1 MRKRGLPGLGIFLV
15 GLFVSLVSFMLGSK
29 FVLFLL
35 VGIGFVFYG
44 LTSLFILKDKTPE
57 RIAKEEHD
65 AKVTLHHLSHPPSP
79 PAINYCAYCRAP
91 LYQNAELCTRCGSW
105 V

>member
-1 MRKRGLPGLGIFLV
+1 MQKRGLPGLGIFFV
-15 GLFVSLVSFMLGSK
+15 GLFVLIISALLGEK

-35 VGIGFVFYG
+35 VGVGFVFYG
-44 LTSLFILKDKTPE
+44 LTNLFILKDKLPE

-65 AKVTLHHLSHPPSP
+65 AKVTLHHLSHPPP
-79 PAINYCAYCRAP
+79 IITYCAYCNAP
-91 LYQNAELCTRCGSW
+91 LYPNAELCTRCGSW